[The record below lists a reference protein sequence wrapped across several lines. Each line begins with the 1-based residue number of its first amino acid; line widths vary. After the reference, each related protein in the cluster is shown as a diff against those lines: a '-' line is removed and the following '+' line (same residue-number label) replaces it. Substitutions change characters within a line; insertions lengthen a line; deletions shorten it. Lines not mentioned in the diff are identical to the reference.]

1 MTFLNYEDL
10 VNASNPLIKKAFYNN
25 INTDIPTNIPIEWQL
40 QIIDL
45 PDSEYYLP
53 SSNLVDPT
61 KLTFVPRNKFFH
73 NKLFI
78 GGSYDFREYQSFLKP
93 SAIIPHDEQLSKITG
108 MDFHGFI
115 CPKQAI
121 VLQIKNPETLPNK
134 KYIVELNTD
143 ITTYKLF
150 DYGETIVDNTN
161 GSLEIEV
168 VHGVNDGDF
177 FTNSID
183 TNPIEKLTNTDP
195 TIPSGTTSIKTL
207 VEKVVSNSTTKWTNI
222 KISTVPNTPDKT
234 KIVIVNFDPKAT
246 IIISNYK
253 IGTSKSDTTFKDV
266 IKLGYINLIPISD
279 TLSMNTATELLKVAI
294 EEQLRA
300 TLPNQ

>member
-1 MTFLNYEDL
+1 MTFLNYGDL

-25 INTDIPTNIPIEWQL
+25 INTDIPTNIPIEWQI

-45 PDSEYYLP
+45 PDSGYYLP

-61 KLTFVPRNKFFH
+61 KLTFIPRNKFFH
-73 NKLFI
+73 NKFFI
-78 GGSYDFREYQSFLKP
+78 SGSYIYREYQSFLKP
-93 SAIIPHDEQLSKITG
+93 SAIIPHDEQLSKIEG
-108 MDFHGFI
+108 KDFFGLV

-134 KYIVELNTD
+134 KYIVELNTNIEALEID
-143 ITTYKLF
+143 NFK
-150 DYGETIVDNTN
+150 ETIVDNTG
-161 GSLEIEV
+161 GSLGIEI
-168 VHGVNDGDF
+168 VHGVKDGDF
-177 FTNSID
+177 FTNSTD
-183 TNPIEKLTNTDP
+183 TNTIEKLTNVNP

-207 VEKVVSNSTTKWTNI
+207 VEKVVSDPTTKWTNI
-222 KISTVPNTPDKT
+222 KISTEPNIPDKT
-234 KIVIVNFDPKAT
+234 KIVIVDFDPKAT

-279 TLSMNTATELLKVAI
+279 TLSMDTAKELLKVAI

-300 TLPNQ
+300 TLPN

>member
-1 MTFLNYEDL
+1 MTFLNYGDL

-25 INTDIPTNIPIEWQL
+25 INTDIPANIPIEWQF
-40 QIIDL
+40 QIVDL
-45 PDSEYYLP
+45 PDSGYYLP

-73 NKLFI
+73 NILSI
-78 GGSYDFREYQSFLKP
+78 GGRYDYREYPSFLKP
-93 SAIIPHDEQLSKITG
+93 SAIIPHDEQLPKIDG
-108 MDFHGFI
+108 IDFYGFV

-143 ITTYKLF
+143 ITANEYF
-150 DYGETIVDNTN
+150 DYGETIVDNVG
-161 GSLEIEV
+161 GSLGIEV

-177 FTNSID
+177 FTNSTD
-183 TNPIEKLTNTDP
+183 TNTIEKLTNVNP

-207 VEKVVSNSTTKWTNI
+207 VEKVVSDPTTKWTNI
-222 KISTVPNTPDKT
+222 KISTEPNIPDKT
-234 KIVIVNFDPKAT
+234 KIVIVDFDPKAT

-279 TLSMNTATELLKVAI
+279 TLSMDTAKELLKVAI

-300 TLPNQ
+300 TLPN

>member
-1 MTFLNYEDL
+1 MTFLNYGDL

-25 INTDIPTNIPIEWQL
+25 INTDIPANIPIEWQF

-45 PDSEYYLP
+45 PDSGYYLP

-78 GGSYDFREYQSFLKP
+78 SGSFIYREYQSFLKP
-93 SAIIPHDEQLSKITG
+93 SAIIPHDEQLPKIDG
-108 MDFHGFI
+108 YDFYGFV

-121 VLQIKNPETLPNK
+121 VLQIKNPEILPNK
-134 KYIVELNTD
+134 KYIVELNTNIVALED
-143 ITTYKLF
+143 DNFK
-150 DYGETIVDNTN
+150 ETIVDNTG
-161 GSLEIEV
+161 GSLGIEV

-177 FTNSID
+177 FTNSTD
-183 TNPIEKLTNTDP
+183 TNTIEKLTNTNP

-207 VEKVVSNSTTKWTNI
+207 VEKVVSDSATKWTNI
-222 KISTVPNTPDKT
+222 KISTTPNTPDKT
-234 KIVIVNFDPKAT
+234 KIIIVDFDPKAT

-279 TLSMNTATELLKVAI
+279 TLSMDTAKELLKVAI

-300 TLPNQ
+300 TLPN